1 MFLLGLWNGGEL
13 LVLSLYLQQTL
24 HDSPLVSGLVIAPQ
38 GVVGFTAGLLGAHLM
53 RRLGGRRLT
62 LVTGGA
68 AFLGFL
74 LLTQLPQ
81 SGGYNPALAAV
92 TLVGFGTAGTAFASM
107 VGATTGMDDADQGFV
122 GGAINTSRQIGA
134 AVGAA
139 LLPAVVEAV
148 NRGGATGDVA
158 GDRTAML
165 VAAVV
170 AGIAMLTAFHPAG
183 DEAMATR
190 LHSHQLEL

>member
-1 MFLLGLWNGGEL
+1 
-13 LVLSLYLQQTL
+13 
-24 HDSPLVSGLVIAPQ
+24 LVIAPQ

-122 GGAINTSRQIGA
+122 GGAINTRQIGA